1 MQAVAARDRDHVSIA
16 VAHRARARVRG
27 LGAAG
32 VSDWLS
38 EMRSSYEPGHFDL
51 DDLEPTWLAQMEA
64 WIGEASARKLPEPNA
79 MVLATA
85 SADGWPA
92 ARTVLLKGLD
102 ERGLVFFTNL
112 ESRKGRELAENPRAS
127 VAFTWLELQRQV
139 RADGAVERGERR
151 GVGRLLRLAPAR
163 VEAGRAGQ
171 PAVAGGG
178 EPRRAREGATPSW
191 PSATPRAA
199 TCRGPTGGAAC
210 GWCPQ
215 EVEFWQGHP
224 DRLHDRL
231 RFRHTVGEWV
241 VERLAP

>member
-1 MQAVAARDRDHVSIA
+1 
-16 VAHRARARVRG
+16 
-27 LGAAG
+27 
-32 VSDWLS
+32 
-38 EMRSSYEPGHFDL
+38 
-51 DDLEPTWLAQMEA
+51 
-64 WIGEASARKLPEPNA
+64 

-85 SADGWPA
+85 SADGAPA

-127 VAFTWLELQRQV
+127 VAFTWLELQRQI
-139 RADGAVERGERR
+139 RADGAVEPVERR
-151 GVGRLLRLAPAR
+151 GVRRLLRLAPAR
-163 VEAGRAGQ
+163 LEARRAVQ
-171 PAVAGGG
+171 PAVAGDR
-178 EPRRAREGATPSW
+178 EPRRSSRRPTPSW
-191 PSATPRAA
+191 PSATRRAA
-199 TCRGPTGGAAC
+199 TCRGPTGGEAC
-210 GWCPQ
+210 AWCRD